1 MIMGDDVTWLN
12 SAQLKWDTIRKK
24 ICEQAG
30 IEADHKSRIRE
41 LLDNEGKD
49 GKGMGIKWNLFD
61 GCDYCRCR
69 GVVSTCSFA
78 LLTSRREEH
87 SRQ

>member
-1 MIMGDDVTWLN
+1 MIMGDVTWLK

-49 GKGMGIKWNLFD
+49 DGKGMGIKWNLFD
-61 GCDYCRCR
+61 GCDCCRCR
-69 GVVSTCSFA
+69 VVSMHLQFCPTYFQ
-78 LLTSRREEH
+78 T
-87 SRQ
+87 